1 MEPIQQFNEVK
12 GKYPKFVPSEIPPA
26 GLANLKTLEMQQV
39 SFHPT
44 VWKLRKSPST
54 HSVEKYYKMRSRSKI
69 SVKSTL
75 YYLFC
80 SKTLI

>member
-26 GLANLKTLEMQQV
+26 GLASLKTLEMQQV

-44 VWKLRKSPST
+44 VWKST
-54 HSVEKYYKMRSRSKI
+54 IKCDHHSVVISKI
-69 SVKSTL
+69 FPPRLFSKNSVKVFFSLKSYT
-75 YYLFC
+75 
-80 SKTLI
+80 IN